1 MAAYGTLRAYAEQLG
16 LHDAADMLDMNLQ
29 EEAAADVKLSRLAE
43 RRINAEAM

>member
-1 MAAYGTLRAYAEQLG
+1 
-16 LHDAADMLDMNLQ
+16 MLDMNLQ